1 MSDLIVCISCVKSK
15 KDTASQAK
23 DIYTSALFKGMY
35 SYAKKLNP
43 KSIFIL
49 SAMHGLLHPD
59 QIIEPYEKTLNNMSA
74 DEQRAWARHVLIQL
88 EMQTDIQVDKFIFLA
103 GDKYRKHLLSYIPN
117 HEIPMKGLKLGQ
129 QLQWLSTQ

>member
-15 KDTASQAK
+15 RDTASHAK

-35 SYAKKLNP
+35 SYAKKLDP
-43 KSIFIL
+43 KEIFIL

-74 DEQRAWARHVLIQL
+74 SEQKEGARRVLIQIKIK
-88 EMQTDIQVDKFIFLA
+88 TDIQTDKFVFLA
-103 GDKYRKHLLSYIPN
+103 GDKYRKHLLPHIPN
-117 HEIPMKGLKLGQ
+117 HVIPMKGLKLGQ
-129 QLQWLSTQ
+129 QLKWLSTQ